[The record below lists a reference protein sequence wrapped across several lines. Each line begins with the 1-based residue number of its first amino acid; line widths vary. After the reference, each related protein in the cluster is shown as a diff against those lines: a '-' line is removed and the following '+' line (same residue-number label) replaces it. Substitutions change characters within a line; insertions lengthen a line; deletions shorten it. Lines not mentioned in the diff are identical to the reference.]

1 MKFLIKKS
9 SSLAVPLAGF
19 AATLLVAL
27 LYVYQPAWLRN
38 FDHRLYDTVLKQGH
52 NTGTRNAVAIVD
64 LDEKSLQRY
73 GQWPW
78 PRYRMAL
85 LLKKLQEAGALAVG
99 MDILFAEPD
108 RSSPAILRQ
117 ELKRDLDVDMDFA
130 GLPEALRDNDQI
142 LATTLREGP
151 FVLGFFFEFA
161 KKEPL
166 AGPVHVKDID
176 PARLTKDEGVF
187 LPDLLFSA
195 PSLLQPLANLAEAAS
210 ATGFINT
217 IRDQDGV
224 LRSTP
229 VLMAH
234 NGKIYANLG
243 LSVLWTALGQP
254 PCIVKYS
261 ASGTEAIRMGGTTVP
276 LDEQGR
282 VWLHYRGPGRTFPY
296 YSAGDILA
304 DAVPAAELAGK
315 MVLIGTSAVG
325 LHDLRTTPFD
335 SEFPGVE
342 AHATLIDTILA
353 GDYIRAPGWLPGL
366 ELCLTI
372 GAGIATT
379 LLLCRLSAGFIMPII
394 LLFIGLCGYASLWA
408 FNQHHFFFSPL
419 FPILATG
426 LNFSLLSFLKFLRS
440 DEEKRF
446 IRKAF
451 SKFVSSTVVDR
462 IVASPERLSLEGE
475 DKEVSILFSDIRG
488 FSTFSEQ
495 LAPSQL
501 SELLKSYLTPMTRI
515 IIQQSGTL
523 DKFIGDAVM
532 AFWNAPVEID
542 RHRYRA
548 VSAGLAMLAALPE
561 LNEKF
566 REQFGLTLK
575 IGIGIHA
582 GRAIVGNMGS
592 EDLFDYTVIGDNVNL
607 ASRLEGLTKYY
618 DLPILVT
625 DAMAAV
631 SVDGYT
637 IQEVDRATVKGK
649 GEAVTLYTFR
659 ANDTVVEG
667 EQARWA
673 QVLELYRSCAFRE
686 ALPVLDQLMR
696 EQPLISLYRL
706 YRERC
711 QAFLVTPPPADWDCI
726 YCHLSK

>member
-1 MKFLIKKS
+1 MNNLIKKCR
-9 SSLAVPLAGF
+9 SLAIPLAGF
-19 AATLLVAL
+19 AATLLIAL

-38 FDHRLYDTVLKQGH
+38 IDHRLYDEVLKKGH
-52 NTGTRNAVAIVD
+52 NTGTRNAVVIVD

-85 LLKKLQEAGALAVG
+85 LLKKLQLAGVQAVG

-108 RSSPAILRQ
+108 RTSPAILQQ
-117 ELKRDLDVDMDFA
+117 ELKKDLDVDMDFA
-130 GLPEALRDNDQI
+130 GLPGELRDNDQI
-142 LATTLREGP
+142 FAATLREGP

-161 KKEPL
+161 ASAPRT
-166 AGPVHVKDID
+166 GPVYVKDLN
-176 PARLTKDEGVF
+176 PAVLAKDQDIV
-187 LPDLLFSA
+187 LPDLLFSS
-195 PSLLQPLANLAEAAS
+195 PSLLQPLEGLAAAAP

-224 LRSTP
+224 LRATP

-234 NGKIYANLG
+234 NGKIHANLG
-243 LSVLWTALGQP
+243 FSVLWMALGRP

-261 ASGTEAIRMGGTTVP
+261 AAGTESIRLGSMTVP
-276 LDEQGR
+276 LDDQGR
-282 VWLHYRGPGRTFPY
+282 LWLHYRGPGHTFPY

-304 DAVPAAELAGK
+304 DAVPAAELEGK
-315 MVLIGTSAVG
+315 IVLVGTSAVG

-353 GDYIRAPGWLPGL
+353 GDYISAPAWLPGL
-366 ELCLTI
+366 EFCLTI
-372 GAGIATT
+372 GAGIVTT
-379 LLLCRLSAGFIMPII
+379 LLLCRLSASFILPLI
-394 LLFIGLCGYASLWA
+394 LLFIGLCTYASLWSFA
-408 FNQHHFFFSPL
+408 RYHFFFSPL
-419 FPILATG
+419 FPILSTG

-440 DEEKRF
+440 DKEKRF

-451 SKFVSSTVVDR
+451 SKYVSSTVVDR

-488 FSTFSEQ
+488 FTTLSER
-495 LAPSQL
+495 LAPAQL
-501 SELLKSYLTPMTRI
+501 SALLKSYLTPMTRI

-532 AFWNAPVEID
+532 AFWNAPLEVEQ
-542 RHRYRA
+542 HRDRA
-548 VSAGLAMLAALPE
+548 VAAGLAMLAALPA
-561 LNEKF
+561 LNVKF
-566 REQFGLTLK
+566 REQYGLALE

-582 GRAIVGNMGS
+582 GRASVGNMGS

-607 ASRLEGLTKYY
+607 ASRLEGLTKFY
-618 DLPILVT
+618 DLPIIVS

-631 SVDGYT
+631 SVEGYT
-637 IQEVDRATVKGK
+637 IQEVDRVTVKGK
-649 GEAVTLYTFR
+649 EEPVTLFTFR
-659 ANDTVVEG
+659 GNDILVEN
-667 EQARWA
+667 ELARWA
-673 QVLELYRSCAFRE
+673 RVLEMYRSCAFE
-686 ALPVLDQLMR
+686 GALFELDLLLR
-696 EQPLISLYRL
+696 EQPLLSLYRL

-711 QAFLVTPPPADWDCI
+711 QACLATPPPVDWDRV
-726 YCHLSK
+726 YSHLGK

>member
-1 MKFLIKKS
+1 MNNLLKKW
-9 SSLAVPLAGF
+9 SSLAIPLAGF
-19 AATLLVAL
+19 AATLLVAV

-38 FDHRLYDTVLKQGH
+38 LDHRLYDTVLKKRH
-52 NTGTRNAVAIVD
+52 NAGTGNAVVIVD
-64 LDEKSLQRY
+64 LDEQSLLRF

-85 LLKKLQEAGALAVG
+85 LLKKLQQAGVRAVG

-108 RSSPAILRQ
+108 RTSPAILQQ
-117 ELKRDLDVDMDFA
+117 ELKKDLDVDMDFA
-130 GLPEALRDNDQI
+130 GLPEALRDNDRI
-142 LATTLREGP
+142 FADTLREGP
-151 FVLGFFFEFA
+151 FVLGFFFEFEGA
-161 KKEPL
+161 EPR
-166 AGPVHVKDID
+166 AGPVQVKDLN
-176 PARLTKDEGVF
+176 PAMLAKDQDIL

-195 PSLLQPLANLAEAAS
+195 PSVLQPLADLAAAAP

-243 LSVLWTALGQP
+243 FSVLWMALGRP

-261 ASGTEAIRMGGTTVP
+261 AAGTESIRLGGTTVP

-282 VWLHYRGPGRTFPY
+282 LWLHYRGPAHSFPY

-304 DAVPAAELAGK
+304 DGVPAAELK
-315 MVLIGTSAVG
+315 DRIVLVGTSAVG

-366 ELCLTI
+366 EFCLTL
-372 GAGIATT
+372 GAGMATT
-379 LLLCRLSAGFIMPII
+379 LLLCRLSAGLILPII
-394 LLFIGLCGYASLWA
+394 LLFIGLCGYGSLWVFA
-408 FNQHHFFFSPL
+408 RHHFFFSPL

-440 DEEKRF
+440 DQEKRF
-446 IRKAF
+446 LRKAF
-451 SKFVSSTVVDR
+451 SKYVSGTVVDR

-475 DKEVSILFSDIRG
+475 VKEVSILFSDIRG
-488 FSTFSEQ
+488 FTTISER
-495 LAPSQL
+495 LAPAQL
-501 SELLKSYLTPMTRI
+501 SALLKSYLTPMTRI
-515 IIQQSGTL
+515 IIRQSGTL

-542 RHRYRA
+542 HHRQRA
-548 VSAGLAMLAALPE
+548 VSAGLAMLAALPD
-561 LNEKF
+561 LNVKF
-566 REQFGLTLK
+566 REQYGLSLA
-575 IGIGIHA
+575 IGVGIHA
-582 GRAIVGNMGS
+582 GRVSVGNMGS

-607 ASRLEGLTKYY
+607 ASRLEGLTKFY
-618 DLPILVT
+618 DLPIIVS
-625 DAMAAV
+625 DAMADVAV
-631 SVDGYT
+631 EGYT
-637 IQEVDRATVKGK
+637 IQEVDRVTVKGK
-649 GEAVTLYTFR
+649 EEPVTLFTYR
-659 ANDTVVEG
+659 ADDALATE
-667 EQARWA
+667 EPARWA
-673 QVLELYRSCAFRE
+673 HVLELYRACAFEE
-686 ALPVLDQLMR
+686 ALLELDLLER
-696 EQPLISLYRL
+696 GQPLFSLYRL

-711 QAFLVTPPPADWDCI
+711 QSFLVSPPPADWDRV
-726 YCHLSK
+726 YTHASK